1 MSVSPLSSVSTPPRG
16 LDRDVVLV
24 LSGGAARGSIQAG
37 MLRALVEAG
46 VRPTHVVGTSVGAL
60 NAAFLAQDW
69 SLAGAMR
76 LCDIWQK
83 VDFVD
88 VFGAQPWWA
97 PLRYWANGSLSDGAA
112 LKALIERLIPA
123 SYADLQVELRIVAA
137 DLHRGA
143 ARVFSRGR
151 LRDHVRASAS
161 IPLVFP
167 PVTLSMDDPGLEG
180 RPAGMLVDGGLMGQ
194 VPLSEAARLNPR
206 AILIGDV
213 GEIAIPEPM
222 PTRGLAYAQHL
233 VQMLR
238 RAPTRAQVELLAEQ
252 MPLVFLPA
260 PGAASVALHDF
271 SQSEARMNAAYE
283 ATRALL
289 LAGDFE
295 SCGLTGEL
303 IPVADVD

>member
-1 MSVSPLSSVSTPPRG
+1 MSVSPLSVDPTPPPG

-60 NAAFLAQDW
+60 NAAYLAQDW
-69 SLAGAMR
+69 SPAGALR
-76 LCDIWQK
+76 LCQIWQE
-83 VDFVD
+83 VDFAD

-97 PLRYWANGSLSDGAA
+97 LLRYWAIGSLSDGAA
-112 LKALIERLIPA
+112 LKVLIDRLIPA
-123 SYADLQVELRIVAA
+123 SYEGLDVELRIVAA

-143 ARVFSRGR
+143 ARVFSRGH

-161 IPLVFP
+161 IPFVFP
-167 PVTLSMDDPGLEG
+167 PVALRMDDPGLEG
-180 RPAGMLVDGGLMGQ
+180 RPTGLLVDGGLMGQ

-206 AILIGDV
+206 AILVGDV

-238 RAPTRAQVELLAEQ
+238 RAPTRAQVEMLAEQ

-271 SQSEARMNAAYE
+271 SQSEARMTAAYE

-289 LAGDFE
+289 ATGDFA

-303 IPVADVD
+303 IPVAEAD